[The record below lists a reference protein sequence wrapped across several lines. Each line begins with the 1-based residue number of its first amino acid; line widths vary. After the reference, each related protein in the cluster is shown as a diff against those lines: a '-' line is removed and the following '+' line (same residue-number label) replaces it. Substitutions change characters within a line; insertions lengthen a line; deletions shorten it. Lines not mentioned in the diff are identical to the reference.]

1 VSVEFQKVD
10 VVFGSSPKRALEW
23 LERGESRDTI
33 HEKTGQLVAVHGA
46 SLHVGQGELCVLMGL
61 SGSGK
66 SSLLRCANGLNRVTR
81 GRVLVR
87 HGSQEVDVASC
98 GPEALRTLRREC
110 ISMVFQQFALLPW
123 RTVLEN
129 VAFGLEVRGLSKQE
143 RLRVAREQLALVG
156 LEKWEKHHP
165 HQLSGGMQQRVGL
178 ARAFATG
185 ADVLLMDEPFSALD
199 PLLRRHLQ
207 DELLELQR
215 RLRKT
220 ILFVSH
226 DIDEALKLGTKIAI
240 LDQGR
245 LLQVGTPEDIVL
257 RPADSHVARFV
268 EDMNP
273 LPILRC
279 SALLTPVEALERA
292 PGEPG
297 WVLLEET
304 GRYQVRLDA
313 EGRVREARVNGV
325 KAMLVRHGEPVALE
339 AEGVRPLAM
348 GRPELSMQAA
358 VAHCQGPG
366 APLPVVTEDGRM
378 LGVVG
383 ARELL
388 RGLLHRPTSP
398 GAASPTREPQYGQ
411 ATSPSST

>member
-1 VSVEFQKVD
+1 
-10 VVFGSSPKRALEW
+10 
-23 LERGESRDTI
+23 
-33 HEKTGQLVAVHGA
+33 
-46 SLHVGQGELCVLMGL
+46 
-61 SGSGK
+61 
-66 SSLLRCANGLNRVTR
+66 
-81 GRVLVR
+81 
-87 HGSQEVDVASC
+87 
-98 GPEALRTLRREC
+98 
-110 ISMVFQQFALLPW
+110 
-123 RTVLEN
+123 
-129 VAFGLEVRGLSKQE
+129 
-143 RLRVAREQLALVG
+143 VG

-240 LDQGR
+240 LEQGR

-268 EDMNP
+268 EGMNP

-279 SALLTPVEALERA
+279 GALMTPVEALERA

-304 GRYQVRLDA
+304 GRHQVRLDA
-313 EGRVREARVNGV
+313 EGRVLEARVHG
-325 KAMLVRHGEPVALE
+325 ARALLVRHGEPAAPE
-339 AEGVRPLAM
+339 AEGVRPLAL
-348 GRPELSMQAA
+348 GTPELSMEAA
-358 VAHCQGPG
+358 VAHCQGTG
-366 APLPVVTEDGRM
+366 APLPVVTEGGRL

-398 GAASPTREPQYGQ
+398 GAASPAREAQYGQ

>member
-1 VSVEFQKVD
+1 MSVEFQKVD
-10 VVFGSSPKRALEW
+10 VVFGSSPRRALEGMD
-23 LERGESRDTI
+23 RGESRDTI
-33 HEKTGQLVAVHGA
+33 QEKTGQLVAVHGA

-87 HGSQEVDVASC
+87 WGQREVDVASC
-98 GPEALRTLRREC
+98 GDEALRALRREGV
-110 ISMVFQQFALLPW
+110 SMVFQQFALLPW

-129 VAFGLEVRGLSKQE
+129 VAFGLEVRGLPKEQ

-156 LEKWEKHHP
+156 LEKWEKHYP

-207 DELLELQR
+207 EELLQLQQ

-240 LDQGR
+240 LEQGR

-257 RPADSHVARFV
+257 RPADNHVARFL
-268 EDMNP
+268 EGMNP
-273 LPILRC
+273 LSILRC
-279 SALLTPVEALERA
+279 GALLTPVEALARV

-297 WVLLEET
+297 WVLLEEA
-304 GRYQVRLDA
+304 GRYRVRLDA
-313 EGRVREARVNGV
+313 EGRVLEARVDGER
-325 KAMLVRHGEPVALE
+325 ALLVRHGEPAAPAVE
-339 AEGVRPLAM
+339 RVRPLEL
-348 GRPELSMQAA
+348 GTPGLSMQAA
-358 VAHCQGPG
+358 VVHCQRTG
-366 APLPVVTEDGRM
+366 APLPVVTDDGRL
-378 LGVVG
+378 LGAVG

-388 RGLLHRPTSP
+388 QGLLHRPTVPS
-398 GAASPTREPQYGQ
+398 AASSVKEPQYGQ